1 MCLYC
6 IFKMRV
12 HKCVVYM
19 TIFDMYVQ
27 VRSLGAVLK
36 YLDKKRIGIELEEMG
51 TKVPILC
58 VRRFTL

>member
-1 MCLYC
+1 M
-6 IFKMRV
+6 IV
-12 HKCVVYM
+12 HM
-19 TIFDMYVQ
+19 Q

-36 YLDKKRIGIELEEMG
+36 YLNKKRVGIELEEMG